1 MCYAFKRHAF
11 FDILLV
17 IHDKDSIP
25 PLQRPWPSAAVDLFG
40 FLLIAALLRRSLHRL
55 TGPARPLIYLSLRPH
70 LRWSDNRS
78 QCMQRSLAI
87 FCSLQ
92 RQTRIGDK
100 FGQCFQDQL
109 LSAFLLPALICR
121 RASGKS
127 YTIPDP
133 KQIDSVRSF
142 AGRFCPGILLFRRQK
157 RTCSRP
163 SNPQRTRCCGFW
175 LSLSRSCEEN
185 LFGCRLYSGAIEQ
198 FFALSLC
205 CFCFLSFVSQAF
217 FEVLQVF
224 PAPA

>member
-25 PLQRPWPSAAVDLFG
+25 PLQRPWPSAAVDLG

-100 FGQCFQDQL
+100 FG
-109 LSAFLLPALICR
+109 
-121 RASGKS
+121 
-127 YTIPDP
+127 
-133 KQIDSVRSF
+133 
-142 AGRFCPGILLFRRQK
+142 
-157 RTCSRP
+157 
-163 SNPQRTRCCGFW
+163 
-175 LSLSRSCEEN
+175 
-185 LFGCRLYSGAIEQ
+185 
-198 FFALSLC
+198 
-205 CFCFLSFVSQAF
+205 
-217 FEVLQVF
+217 
-224 PAPA
+224 

>member
-70 LRWSDNRS
+70 LRWSGNRS

-92 RQTRIGDK
+92 RQTRIEDK
-100 FGQCFQDQL
+100 FGSCFWDLL
-109 LSAFLLPALICR
+109 LSAFRLSALICR

-127 YTIPDP
+127 HTIPGP
-133 KQIDSVRSF
+133 KLTDSNRAS
-142 AGRFCPGILLFRRQK
+142 A
-157 RTCSRP
+157 
-163 SNPQRTRCCGFW
+163 
-175 LSLSRSCEEN
+175 
-185 LFGCRLYSGAIEQ
+185 
-198 FFALSLC
+198 
-205 CFCFLSFVSQAF
+205 
-217 FEVLQVF
+217 
-224 PAPA
+224 